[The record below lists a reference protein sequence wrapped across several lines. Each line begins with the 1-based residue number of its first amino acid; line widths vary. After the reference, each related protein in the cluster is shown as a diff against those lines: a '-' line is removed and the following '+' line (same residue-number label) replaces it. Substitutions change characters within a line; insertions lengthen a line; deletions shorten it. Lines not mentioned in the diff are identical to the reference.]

1 MNAHN
6 PSRDGR
12 TLILGVGNTLCSD
25 DGLGIVAA
33 QMLKEREL
41 PSFVSVEV
49 VDTPGWGLPNWLDG
63 WSSVVMI
70 DAIQMGKKPGEW
82 RRFSP
87 EDVKMI
93 FEDDILSLH
102 QPGLAAGLALA
113 DALNILPQKLT
124 FYGVEPVSTEFGEG
138 LSPEIAETLPNLINI
153 IMDDIGKRE

>member
-1 MNAHN
+1 MATHN
-6 PSRDGR
+6 PNRDGK

-25 DGLGIVAA
+25 DGLGIVAV
-33 QMLKEREL
+33 QMLREREL
-41 PSFVSVEV
+41 PSFVSVEAI
-49 VDTPGWGLPNWLDG
+49 DTPGWGLPNWLDG

-70 DAIQMGKKPGEW
+70 DAVQMGKNPGEW

-93 FEDDILSLH
+93 YEDEILSLH

-113 DALNILPQKLT
+113 DALNILPEKLI
-124 FYGVEPVSTEFGEG
+124 FYGVEPVSTDFGEG
-138 LSPEIAETLPNLINI
+138 LSSEVAETLPNLINI

>member
-153 IMDDIGKRE
+153 ILDDIGKRE

>member
-6 PSRDGR
+6 PDRDGR
-12 TLILGVGNTLCSD
+12 TLILGVGNTLCRD

-41 PSFVSVEV
+41 PSFVSVEIA
-49 VDTPGWGLPNWLDG
+49 DTPGWGLPNWLDG

-70 DAIQMGKKPGEW
+70 DAVQMGKKPGEW

-93 FEDDILSLH
+93 FEDEILSLH

-113 DALNILPQKLT
+113 EALNILPEKLT
-124 FYGVEPVSTEFGEG
+124 FYGVEPVSTDFGEG